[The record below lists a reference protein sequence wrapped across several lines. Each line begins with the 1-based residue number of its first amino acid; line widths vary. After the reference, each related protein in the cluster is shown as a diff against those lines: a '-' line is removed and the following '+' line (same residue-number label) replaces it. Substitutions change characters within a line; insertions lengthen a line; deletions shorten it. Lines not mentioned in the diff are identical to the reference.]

1 MKIKEGYIL
10 REVASSNIVV
20 PIGKAQV
27 SFNGIMTLNEVG
39 TLIWKLLEKGAEKGE
54 LVSAVTAEY
63 EVDEQTASRDID
75 IYIAKL
81 RDKGLIED

>member
-1 MKIKEGYIL
+1 MKIKEGFIL

-39 TLIWKLLEKGAEKGE
+39 SFIWRKLENGCERQELID
-54 LVSAVTAEY
+54 AVTSEY
-63 EVDEQTASRDID
+63 EVKADVAARDID
-75 IYIAKL
+75 IYIEKL